1 MYYLPMEIDV
11 AVKIVVFGA
20 LFLAMALYY
29 YLYR

>member
-1 MYYLPMEIDV
+1 MYYFPMEIDV

-20 LFLAMALYY
+20 LFLAIALYY